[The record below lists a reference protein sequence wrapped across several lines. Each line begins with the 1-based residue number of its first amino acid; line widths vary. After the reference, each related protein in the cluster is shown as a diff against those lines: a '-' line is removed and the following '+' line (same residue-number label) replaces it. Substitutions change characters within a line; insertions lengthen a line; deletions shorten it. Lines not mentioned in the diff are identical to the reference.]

1 MQNLEPIFLAQPSS
15 HVPFHFSSAPN
26 DLMLYAD
33 GQLRCF
39 LWGVKWVSLQI
50 HKPTKL
56 NL

>member
-26 DLMLYAD
+26 DLMLYAV

-39 LWGVKWVSLQI
+39 YGALNGVLYKYTNQ
-50 HKPTKL
+50 P
-56 NL
+56 N